1 MLVLVFF
8 SLKIQQE
15 ELMGWH
21 PSGVTATGIRV
32 IVVNFGQ
39 FLIKGKENWFELAG
53 NSSYP
58 SSS

>member
-1 MLVLVFF
+1 MLDLVF
-8 SLKIQQE
+8 LLIIQQE

-21 PSGVTATGIRV
+21 PIRV
-32 IVVNFGQ
+32 TRTRILVIGVNSSE
-39 FLIKGKENWFELAG
+39 FLIKGKETLFELAG

>member
-1 MLVLVFF
+1 MLDLVF
-8 SLKIQQE
+8 LPIIQQE

-21 PSGVTATGIRV
+21 PSRVTRTRILVIGV
-32 IVVNFGQ
+32 NSSEF
-39 FLIKGKENWFELAG
+39 FIKGKETLFELAG